1 MKQSNPEI
9 FEDLCL
15 YSEICLLLAEY
26 SFRLFSRRF
35 VHELFMDVD
44 FKGMM
49 VEPSKILGI
58 NLTNSASPG
67 AVAIETSIKTSNAF
81 LEGGP
86 VVADRGG
93 QTGGGH
99 SGINNP
105 IKRLG
110 NLTEAASDEALS
122 QPSWNIP
129 SPHKPKLIYN
139 FAKWKN
145 LGPVSDDRRL

>member
-58 NLTNSASPG
+58 NLTSN
-67 AVAIETSIKTSNAF
+67 AVAIDTSIKTSTAV

-86 VVADRGG
+86 GGKGIVVAERGG
-93 QTGGGH
+93 QTGGGLQ
-99 SGINNP
+99 GINNP

-122 QPSWNIP
+122 PP
-129 SPHKPKLIYN
+129 L
-139 FAKWKN
+139 
-145 LGPVSDDRRL
+145 

>member
-67 AVAIETSIKTSNAF
+67 AVAIETSIKTSTA
-81 LEGGP
+81 LP

-93 QTGGGH
+93 QTGGGL

-122 QPSWNIP
+122 PPS
-129 SPHKPKLIYN
+129 
-139 FAKWKN
+139 
-145 LGPVSDDRRL
+145 

>member
-67 AVAIETSIKTSNAF
+67 AVAIETSIKTSTA
-81 LEGGP
+81 LP

-93 QTGGGH
+93 QTGARL

-122 QPSWNIP
+122 
-129 SPHKPKLIYN
+129 
-139 FAKWKN
+139 
-145 LGPVSDDRRL
+145 